1 MPGSKFSKHKALVA
15 ASSFALMAAAASV
28 ARAQDS
34 EATALEEIAVYGAK
48 DVTRLLDSSASV
60 GVVTADQ
67 IESGQIRSFRD
78 AFRQLGNVMDADWSD
93 AGFLIR
99 GVNSEGFVPGGS
111 PLATMYVDGI
121 QQGVNATR
129 RGARGLWDV
138 EQVEVYRGPQSTL
151 SGRAALA
158 GAIYIKTKDPTF
170 EPGAAISGTVGNR
183 GLAGTALMLNAPI
196 VKDQVAVRF
205 AGEFQRRKSDINY
218 PTYKQFD
225 RYDDLREDEY
235 MNFRTKVLITPDA
248 LPDTKALLT
257 YAYAADRPWT
267 RDIAG
272 PALGFDLGDDRGDFN
287 DPTFAEVRRNKV
299 HNLGAEITHDF
310 SDALKLTSIST
321 ANLSDQDRP
330 SVNQG
335 TAGEF
340 NGTAGWMKQN
350 YWTQEVRLNYAKDQ
364 WSWVAGVYGSYEK
377 DRAAFDRTS
386 FFSRTDI
393 GRSRI
398 TTKNLA
404 AFGEA
409 TYEFIPTWKVT
420 AGGRVDKTWQEN
432 SQLTQRTL
440 IPSGV
445 VSSFR
450 AYTGKTDD
458 LNFVP
463 KISLS
468 KALTEKQ
475 TVGVTFSQGF
485 RTGGTGLNL
494 STTEIYAYKPEKAD
508 NYELFYKGAFLD
520 DRLKINANVFYTK
533 YRNQQIETINPLDG
547 LDTEV
552 VNAGSSESYGFEFE
566 PSFQVT
572 KEFSAFMSVGYV
584 HTKFLSFDE
593 DATFAA
599 YEGRAFPEAPKWTV
613 ALGGKYAFD
622 NGFHIGGD
630 VKFTSSYLARF
641 GSFDPIDKLKSR
653 AIANLQAGYKWDRF
667 EATLFVENLFN
678 KRYYTYRDRA
688 DFGAGAQDTANTLG
702 ERRLVG
708 VNLKATF

>member
-1 MPGSKFSKHKALVA
+1 MPSSHSSKRWALA
-15 ASSFALMAAAASV
+15 AVSGLALTLAATSSL
-28 ARAQDS
+28 RAQDA
-34 EATALEEIAVYGAK
+34 EATSLEEITVYGAK

-111 PLATMYVDGI
+111 PLATMYIDGI
-121 QQGVNATR
+121 QQGVNSTR

-151 SGRAALA
+151 SGRAAMA
-158 GAIYIKTKDPTF
+158 GAIYVKTKDPTF
-170 EPGAAISGTVGNR
+170 EPGAAISGTVGNL

-196 VKDQVAVRF
+196 VKDQIAVRLS
-205 AGEFQRRKSDINY
+205 GEFQRRKNDIEY
-218 PTYKQFD
+218 PSYKSFD
-225 RYDDLREDEY
+225 RYNDLREDEY
-235 MNFRTKVLITPDA
+235 MNIRTKVLITPDA
-248 LPDTKALLT
+248 APNTRALLT

-267 RDIAG
+267 RDIGG
-272 PALGFDLGDDRGDFN
+272 PALGFDINDDRGDFN

-299 HNLGAEITHDF
+299 HNAGAEITHDF

-321 ANLSDQDRP
+321 MNLSDQDRP

-335 TAGEF
+335 TAGEI
-340 NGTAGWMKQN
+340 NGTAGWMKQD
-350 YWTQEVRLNYAKDQ
+350 YWTQEVRLNYALDR

-377 DRAAFDRTS
+377 DRAEFDRTS
-386 FFSRTDI
+386 FSFRNDI
-393 GRSRI
+393 GRSKV
-398 TTKNLA
+398 TTKNIA

-409 TYEFIPTWKVT
+409 TYEFIPTWKLT

-432 SQLTQRTL
+432 DQFSRRIQPLGGPITNLT
-440 IPSGV
+440 
-445 VSSFR
+445 
-450 AYTGKTDD
+450 AYRGKTDD

-494 STTEIYAYKPEKAD
+494 STGNVYSFDPEKA
-508 NYELFYKGAFLD
+508 NSYELFYKGAFLD

-533 YRNQQIETINPLDG
+533 YRKQQLETTNPLDG
-547 LDTEV
+547 LDSEV

-572 KEFSAFMSVGYV
+572 KQFSAFASVGYV
-584 HTKFLSFDE
+584 RTKFLSFDD
-593 DATFAA
+593 DAVFAN

-641 GSFDPIDKLKSR
+641 GSFDPIDSIKSR

-667 EATLFVENLFN
+667 EATLFVENLFD

-688 DFGAGAQDTANTLG
+688 DFGAGPQDTANTLG
-702 ERRLVG
+702 ESRLVG